1 MHIVENNGARIPA
14 LGLGTMRLKDE
25 TCVRIVSAALQQ
37 GYRHID
43 TAQMYGNEREVG
55 EGLKASAIPREQ
67 IFVTT
72 KVWWD
77 KFAPGDLENSVEES
91 LMKLDLSFVD
101 LLLLHWPNPKIPYV
115 DTLNALAKVKRA
127 GLTKH
132 VGVANNTV
140 ALLAEA
146 MKLSPE
152 PLVNNQIEVHPLLDQ
167 KKMLAACA
175 RHGVSVTAYCPIGR
189 GKIDNATLDRIGAK
203 HGKTGAQVSLRWLV
217 QQGMIVI
224 PGTSKEVRLQENAAI
239 FDFTLSDAEMAE
251 IGTLAQPDG
260 RIVSP
265 PFAPKW
271 DV

>member
-1 MHIVENNGARIPA
+1 MEVVENKGARIPV
-14 LGLGTMRLKDE
+14 LGLGTMRLKEE
-25 TCVRIVSAALQQ
+25 TCVRIVSTALQQ

-55 EGLKASAIPREQ
+55 EGLKASSIPREQ

-77 KFAPGDLENSVEES
+77 KFAPVDLENSVEES
-91 LMKLDLSFVD
+91 LKKLDLRYVD
-101 LLLLHWPNPKIPYV
+101 LLLLHWPNPKVPYV
-115 DTLNALAKVKRA
+115 DTLNSLAKVKRA

-146 MKLSPE
+146 VKLSPE
-152 PLVNNQIEVHPLLDQ
+152 PLVNNQIEVHPMLDAN
-167 KKMLAACA
+167 KILAACA
-175 RHGVSVTAYCPIGR
+175 QHDVSVTAYCPIGR
-189 GKIDNATLDRIGAK
+189 GKLDNPTLDRIGAA
-203 HGKTGAQVSLRWLV
+203 HGKSGAQVSLRWLV

-224 PGTSKEVRLQENAAI
+224 PGTSKEERLKENAAI
-239 FDFTLSDAEMAE
+239 FDFTLTDAEMAE
-251 IGTLAQPDG
+251 ISKLAQPDG